1 MEEIIRDMQILIKP
15 EMNTPP
21 GLTTTPEQ
29 NELITLKA
37 TETVEFDFTISDSED
52 AALGGLT
59 LFNVTGESI
68 QENTEVTQE
77 QLENV
82 INGNFKWTPTLAD
95 IRLRPYQIVFKATD
109 SQGLATFRVFQIQVV
124 DNITSI
130 PLTFQQ
136 LGFQLFPNPAT
147 TQVQLTFPNNQINQ
161 SATITIFD
169 NLGRL
174 IQQQKIEKTLSKAA
188 INIAVLQRGQYTVQ
202 IQTPTAMASTLL
214 VVY

>member
-68 QENTEVTQE
+68 QENTEVTQH
-77 QLENV
+77 LDA
-82 INGNFKWTPTLAD
+82 P
-95 IRLRPYQIVFKATD
+95 R
-109 SQGLATFRVFQIQVV
+109 S
-124 DNITSI
+124 
-130 PLTFQQ
+130 
-136 LGFQLFPNPAT
+136 
-147 TQVQLTFPNNQINQ
+147 
-161 SATITIFD
+161 
-169 NLGRL
+169 
-174 IQQQKIEKTLSKAA
+174 
-188 INIAVLQRGQYTVQ
+188 
-202 IQTPTAMASTLL
+202 
-214 VVY
+214 